1 VTALT
6 HSGRSNNDRVYV
18 PKRSRV
24 RRAGGPAGRAVE
36 RDGAGS
42 RIRSSRLATVLAG
55 LVLALLGFVPT
66 ADASVAAAVPIN
78 SYDQSGYIYDGTPH
92 TYDRLD
98 HFALA
103 HAITT
108 AAVTLAADAPAP
120 PNPVS
125 VRAVA
130 ANTTAKVLKGPI
142 ADAVPKN
149 LPEQIALDTA
159 KQGYGRQIMGPMGDA
174 PRLVANYGE
183 GEWVKMQYVLRGNT
197 SNVTVHYFR
206 NIDTGMDVEFKF
218 P

>member
-130 ANTTAKVLKGPI
+130 AKSEICEP
-142 ADAVPKN
+142 D
-149 LPEQIALDTA
+149 
-159 KQGYGRQIMGPMGDA
+159 
-174 PRLVANYGE
+174 
-183 GEWVKMQYVLRGNT
+183 GEWVVDR
-197 SNVTVHYFR
+197 
-206 NIDTGMDVEFKF
+206 
-218 P
+218 